1 MRYIEN
7 VGAYFTVQ
15 SWLRNDMKM
24 KEQSISLD
32 LIEDNKCYKINKRI
46 PNKYQ
51 YTYKELCLKY
61 KTKAEE

>member
-1 MRYIEN
+1 
-7 VGAYFTVQ
+7 
-15 SWLRNDMKM
+15 M

-32 LIEDNKCYKINKRI
+32 LKDDNKCYKINKRI